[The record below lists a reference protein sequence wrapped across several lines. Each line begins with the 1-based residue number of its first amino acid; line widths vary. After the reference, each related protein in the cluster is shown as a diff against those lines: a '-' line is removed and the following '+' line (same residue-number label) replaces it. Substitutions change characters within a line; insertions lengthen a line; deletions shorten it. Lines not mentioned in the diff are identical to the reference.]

1 MRKSRHFWQKNE
13 NEVILHRHLPK
24 DDDGDVGEKFTARE
38 SAGDYVRA
46 RESS

>member
-1 MRKSRHFWQKNE
+1 MLDIHDYDDDTD
-13 NEVILHRHLPK
+13 HDT